1 MFIFQ
6 NSDIDQNVF
15 QSRLISQG
23 RFFRLDFEIL
33 TKNLNNSSPCCPS
46 RSRISNTIHSSIYQS
61 SDSLLTVSCVQFL
74 LAEFLCTAKANNV
87 QPQMGH
93 LSIWQRFPDQ
103 SNLVSNTEMHL
114 MIYLE
119 RDLLLIT
126 YFWNSYISESTALKR
141 LVPCHIRD
149 KVLVSQKKQA
159 MSYHHWTLE
168 HGT

>member
-1 MFIFQ
+1 MLIFQ
-6 NSDIDQNVF
+6 NTDIDQNVF

-61 SDSLLTVSCVQFL
+61 SDSLLTWFPVCGKIQFL
-74 LAEFLCTAKANNV
+74 LAEFLCTARANNV
-87 QPQMGH
+87 H
-93 LSIWQRFPDQ
+93 LRWATCQFGIWQRFPDQ

-119 RDLLLIT
+119 RDLLLIN
-126 YFWNSYISESTALKR
+126 YFWNRYISESTALKGQYR
-141 LVPCHIRD
+141 
-149 KVLVSQKKQA
+149 VLQWIKCQFPKRSKP
-159 MSYHHWTLE
+159 
-168 HGT
+168 